1 MSTLD
6 TDVLLTRSPEAEADS
21 QFIRRWSPRA
31 MSGEAVTLGEIE
43 QLVEAA
49 RWAPSC
55 FNSQPWR
62 FIYALR
68 DTPQWQPMFD
78 LIMDMNQAWAK
89 DAGALVAI
97 VARTTFEHNDAPA
110 PTYGFDTG
118 SAWMSFALQAQ
129 SMGLVTHAM
138 WGVEHDQ
145 APAVLNLG
153 EVYKLQAMVAV
164 GHSGDKQ
171 DLPQPLQD
179 REVPSPRKA
188 FSELAFAGQLPS
200 EAQS

>member
-1 MSTLD
+1 MSILE
-6 TDVLLTRSPEAEADS
+6 TDVLLTRSSEAEADS

-31 MSGEAVTLGEIE
+31 MSGEVVSLGEIE

-62 FIYALR
+62 FVYALR
-68 DTPQWQPMFD
+68 CTPQWKPMFD

-97 VARTTFEHNDAPA
+97 VARTTFEHNNAPA
-110 PTYGFDTG
+110 PTHSFDTG

-129 SMGLVTHAM
+129 GMGLVTHAM

-153 EVYKLQAMVAV
+153 EAYKLQAMVAV
-164 GHSGDKQ
+164 GRSGDKRE
-171 DLPQPLQD
+171 LPQPLQD

-188 FSELAFAGQLPS
+188 ISELVFVGQLPT
-200 EAQS
+200 EPQA

>member
-1 MSTLD
+1 MSILE
-6 TDVLLTRSPEAEADS
+6 TDVLLTRSSEAEADS

-31 MSGEAVTLGEIE
+31 MSGEVVSLGELE

-62 FIYALR
+62 FVYSLR
-68 DTPQWQPMFD
+68 CTPQWKPMFD

-97 VARTTFEHNDAPA
+97 VARTTFEHNNAPA
-110 PTYGFDTG
+110 PTHSFDTG

-129 SMGLVTHAM
+129 GMGLVTHAM
-138 WGVEHDQ
+138 WGVEHDR

-153 EVYKLQAMVAV
+153 EAYKLQAMVAV
-164 GHSGDKQ
+164 GRSGDKRE
-171 DLPQPLQD
+171 LPQPLQD

-188 FSELAFAGQLPS
+188 ISELVFAGQLPS
-200 EAQS
+200 EPYS

>member
-1 MSTLD
+1 MTILE
-6 TDVLLTRSPEAEADS
+6 TDVLLTRSSEAEADS

-31 MSGEAVTLGEIE
+31 MSGEVVTLGEIE

-62 FIYALR
+62 FVYGLR
-68 DTPQWQPMFD
+68 GTPQWKPMLD
-78 LIMDMNQAWAK
+78 LIMDMNQSWAK

-97 VARTTFEHNDAPA
+97 VARTTFEHNNAPA
-110 PTYGFDTG
+110 PTHSFDTG

-145 APAVLNLG
+145 APVVLNLG

-164 GHSGDKQ
+164 GRSGDKQ
-171 DLPQPLQD
+171 ELPQPLQD
-179 REVPSPRKA
+179 REVPSSRKA
-188 FSELAFAGQLPS
+188 ISELAFAGQLPS
-200 EAQS
+200 EPQY

>member
-1 MSTLD
+1 MSILE
-6 TDVLLTRSPEAEADS
+6 TDVLLTRSSEAEADS

-31 MSGEAVTLGEIE
+31 MSGEVVSLGEIE

-62 FIYALR
+62 FVYALR
-68 DTPQWQPMFD
+68 CTPQWKPMFD

-97 VARTTFEHNDAPA
+97 VARTTFEHNNAPA
-110 PTYGFDTG
+110 PTHSFDTG

-129 SMGLVTHAM
+129 GMGLVTHAM

-153 EVYKLQAMVAV
+153 EAYKLQAMVAV
-164 GHSGDKQ
+164 GRSGDKRE
-171 DLPQPLQD
+171 LPQPLQD

-188 FSELAFAGQLPS
+188 ISELVFVGQLPT
-200 EAQS
+200 EPQS

>member
-6 TDVLLTRSPEAEADS
+6 TDVSLTRSPEAEADS

-31 MSGEAVTLGEIE
+31 MSGDVVTLGEIE

-62 FIYALR
+62 FVYALCG
-68 DTPQWQPMFD
+68 TPQWQPMFD

-89 DAGALVAI
+89 HAGALVAI

-110 PTYGFDTG
+110 PTHSFDTG
-118 SAWMSFALQAQ
+118 SAWMSFALQAR

-138 WGVEHDQ
+138 WGVEHDL

-153 EVYKLQAMVAV
+153 QVYKLQAMVAI
-164 GHSGDKQ
+164 GRPGDKQ
-171 DLPQPLQD
+171 DLSQPLQD
-179 REVPSPRKA
+179 REVPSSRKA
-188 FSELAFAGQLPS
+188 LSQLAFAGQMPS
-200 EAQS
+200 EPQT

>member
-1 MSTLD
+1 
-6 TDVLLTRSPEAEADS
+6 
-21 QFIRRWSPRA
+21 
-31 MSGEAVTLGEIE
+31 
-43 QLVEAA
+43 
-49 RWAPSC
+49 
-55 FNSQPWR
+55 
-62 FIYALR
+62 
-68 DTPQWQPMFD
+68 MFD

-89 DAGALVAI
+89 DAGAWWPLL
-97 VARTTFEHNDAPA
+97 RELPFEHNDAPA
-110 PTYGFDTG
+110 PTYSFDTG

-164 GHSGDKQ
+164 GRPGDKQ

-188 FSELAFAGQLPS
+188 FSELAFAGQMPS
-200 EAQS
+200 EPQIVSERLQQNEPKPRRFSWGNTIYCPRPNPITYKAQNRKA

>member
-1 MSTLD
+1 MSILE
-6 TDVLLTRSPEAEADS
+6 TDVLRTRSSEAEADS

-31 MSGEAVTLGEIE
+31 MSGEVVSLGELE

-62 FIYALR
+62 FVYSLR
-68 DTPQWQPMFD
+68 YTPQWKPMFD

-97 VARTTFEHNDAPA
+97 VARTTFEHNNAPA
-110 PTYGFDTG
+110 PTHSFDTG

-129 SMGLVTHAM
+129 GMGLVTHAM
-138 WGVEHDQ
+138 WGVEHDR

-153 EVYKLQAMVAV
+153 EAYKLQAMVAV
-164 GHSGDKQ
+164 GRSGDKQ
-171 DLPQPLQD
+171 ELPQPLQD

-188 FSELAFAGQLPS
+188 ISELVFAGQLPS
-200 EAQS
+200 EPHS